1 VFARTIS
8 PLIHPETHALIKG
21 LPHMIP
27 SEVFRLLGVNFCT
40 NGARFHLV
48 KAVLTRDE
56 KFPPVVS
63 DAPWS
68 QLGK

>member
-1 VFARTIS
+1 
-8 PLIHPETHALIKG
+8 
-21 LPHMIP
+21 MIP

-40 NGARFHLV
+40 NGARFYLV

-56 KFPPVVS
+56 KFSPVVS